1 MLLVHQEVTQ
11 FIMKRNTVKMSMG
24 GPTGG
29 SGMTK
34 DQVLQLLFNV
44 SGGSTDNGIGIN
56 LIQAKVIET
65 VTAAGKI
72 N

>member
-1 MLLVHQEVTQ
+1 
-11 FIMKRNTVKMSMG
+11 MG